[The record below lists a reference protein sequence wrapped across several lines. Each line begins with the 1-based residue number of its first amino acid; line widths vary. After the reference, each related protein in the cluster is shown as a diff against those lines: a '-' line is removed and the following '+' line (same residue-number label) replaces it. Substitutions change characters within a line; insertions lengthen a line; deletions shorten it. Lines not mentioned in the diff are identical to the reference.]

1 MELNINLNE
10 FSQEM
15 EFNLDSSHLA
25 EDEKK
30 PENENQLP
38 ESLRLY
44 FELVDKDPEH
54 PIAQCL
60 LCVKKKTKNSK
71 YKGFKNFLSN

>member
-1 MELNINLNE
+1 MELNINMNKS
-10 FSQEM
+10 SQEM

-30 PENENQLP
+30 LKNENQLT
-38 ESLRLY
+38 ESLRPY
-44 FELVDKDPEH
+44 FELANKDPEH

-60 LCVKKKTKNSK
+60 LCVKKKAKNAK
-71 YKGFKNFLSN
+71 